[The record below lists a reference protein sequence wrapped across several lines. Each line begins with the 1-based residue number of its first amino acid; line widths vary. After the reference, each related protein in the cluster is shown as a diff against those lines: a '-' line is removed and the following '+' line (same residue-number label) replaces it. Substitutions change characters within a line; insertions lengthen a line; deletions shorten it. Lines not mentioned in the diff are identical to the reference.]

1 MMPSCKQVSHMVS
14 ESLDGKVLSWR
25 ERIKLKIHLSMC
37 KACQQMVRQM
47 ELLRAAANQ
56 LGKTEDNALPP
67 TQGTLSQEAS
77 ARIRDRLRQAQ
88 QDSADD
94 S

>member
-56 LGKTEDNALPP
+56 LGKIEDNALPP
-67 TQGTLSQEAS
+67 AQGTLSQEAS

>member
-1 MMPSCKQVSHMVS
+1 MPSCKQVTHMVS

-25 ERIKLKIHLSMC
+25 ERIRLKIHLSMC

-56 LGKTEDNALPP
+56 LGKTEENTPPP
-67 TQGTLSQEAS
+67 TQDALSQEAS
-77 ARIRDRLRQAQ
+77 ARISERLRQAQ
-88 QDSADD
+88 QEAADD